1 MKNVIYSRTDVQ
13 DKEDLIRV
21 INSSKYAID
30 DSNYSNSTAF
40 IKYILLDEHFRPTL
54 IIKFDRNDEEE
65 EKLFRLFYKYS
76 ELGYNKGRIE
86 ELCICVDYVVS
97 KKSSLKM

>member
-30 DSNYSNSTAF
+30 DSNYSVSTAF

-54 IIKFDRNDEEE
+54 IIKFNRNDEEE
-65 EKLFRLFYKYS
+65 EKLFKLFYQCS
-76 ELGYNKGRIE
+76 ELGYSEGHIT
-86 ELCICVDYVVS
+86 ELYKTKNYVI
-97 KKSSLKM
+97 KERER

>member
-1 MKNVIYSRTDVQ
+1 MKNVIYSRTDIQ

-21 INSSKYAID
+21 IDNSKYAID

-54 IIKFDRNDEEE
+54 IIKFNRNDKEE
-65 EKLFRLFYKYS
+65 EKLFKLFYQHS
-76 ELGYNKGRIE
+76 GLGYSKGRIK
-86 ELCICVDYVVS
+86 ELYRYVDYVVL
-97 KKSSLKM
+97 KKNI